1 MTARDAT
8 PALRESRVA
17 VSPRPRLRW
26 RNIRGFFF
34 ILPWLVGFVLFT
46 LGPFLGSL
54 YLSFTSWRLVGPI
67 QWVGLDNYV
76 QLLTADARFAQSL
89 VNTAAYT
96 AVQTPGTLLLAF
108 AAAALLN
115 QPVRGVPIFRTMFY
129 LPAITSG
136 VATAVLW
143 VWILHPTGLLNTAL
157 GWLGV
162 PGPNWLNS
170 TRWALPGLI
179 LMSLWNIG
187 TPMILF
193 LAGLQGIP
201 QHLYEAAAIDGA
213 GWWGRLRHVTL
224 PMMTPTIL
232 LTLILGIIDSFQ
244 VFTASLVVTNGGPA
258 DATLF
263 VLLYLY
269 QQGFRFLRMGYAAAI
284 AWVLFA
290 LILAFTLVQLGLAR
304 RWVYYEGELRRQ

>member
-1 MTARDAT
+1 MTVQDT
-8 PALRESRVA
+8 IPTLRQSRA
-17 VSPRPRLRW
+17 AAPPRPRLRW

-54 YLSFTSWRLVGPI
+54 YLSFTDWRLVGPI
-67 QWVGLDNYV
+67 PWVGLDNYV
-76 QLLTADARFAQSL
+76 ALLTTDARFLRSL
-89 VNTAAYT
+89 TNTAVYT
-96 AVQTPGTLLLAF
+96 AVQVPGALLLAF
-108 AAAALLN
+108 AAAGLLN

-136 VATAVLW
+136 EATAVLW

-157 GWLGV
+157 GALGV

-170 TRWALPGLI
+170 TRWAMPGLI

-187 TPMILF
+187 TPMILY

-201 QHLYEAAAIDGA
+201 QHLYEAAMIDGA
-213 GWWGRLRHVTL
+213 GWWGKLRHVTI

-232 LTLILGIIDSFQ
+232 LTLVLGVIDSFQ

-269 QQGFRFLRMGYAAAI
+269 IQGFRFLRMGYAAAI
-284 AWVLFA
+284 AWILFA
-290 LILAFTLVQLGLAR
+290 IILAFTLIQLGLAR